1 MASGK
6 KNYFRH
12 SAAARRDIKIV
23 NLIAK
28 YGKQAYFH
36 YFILV
41 EMCAE
46 KALDDELN
54 GDEEFV
60 FHKRIVCNELIVTP
74 QKLALHLAPIN
85 EFRLGHAVVSIDEV
99 KIKFP
104 NLPKYLGRYGTKF
117 DSNSTNKR
125 KENKIKENKINE
137 PENGED
143 FLLDEE
149 TGIRNPKNNK
159 GLRKPAFS
167 INLT

>member
-12 SAAARRDIKIV
+12 SAAARRDTKIV

-54 GDEEFV
+54 GDEEFT

-85 EFRLGHAVVSIDEV
+85 EFQLGHAVVDGDEV

-104 NLPKYLGRYGTKF
+104 KLPKYLGRYGSKF
-117 DSNSTNKR
+117 TSNSTNKR
-125 KENKIKENKINE
+125 KENEIKENERKESEIGN
-137 PENGED
+137 D
-143 FLLDEE
+143 FLLVEE

-159 GLRKPAFS
+159 GLRRPTFNVS
-167 INLT
+167 LT

>member
-28 YGKQAYFH
+28 HGKQAYYH

-54 GDEEFV
+54 GDEEFT

-85 EFRLGHAVVSIDEV
+85 EFRLGHVVVSGDEV

-117 DSNSTNKR
+117 TSNSTNKR
-125 KENKIKENKINE
+125 KENEIKENEIKENE
-137 PENGED
+137 KLEDVLLVREDKDRNPENN
-143 FLLDEE
+143 L
-149 TGIRNPKNNK
+149 
-159 GLRKPAFS
+159 GLRKASFIIPQ
-167 INLT
+167 

>member
-12 SAAARRDIKIV
+12 SAAARRDIKLV
-23 NLIAK
+23 NMVAK
-28 YGKQAYFH
+28 HGKQAYFH
-36 YFILV
+36 FFILV

-46 KALDDELN
+46 RALDDELN

-60 FHKRIVCNELIVTP
+60 FHKRIVCNDLIVSP

-85 EFRLGHAVVSIDEV
+85 EFQLGEAVVDGDEV

-117 DSNSTNKR
+117 TSNSTNKR
-125 KENKIKENKINE
+125 KENKRKENKIKE
-137 PENGED
+137 PENGGIFSVIKED
-143 FLLDEE
+143 KE
-149 TGIRNPKNNK
+149 RNLENNL
-159 GLRKPAFS
+159 GPRKPSFMLS
-167 INLT
+167 H